1 MKKFYIIFLFLIFSC
16 DSETPIKENFVVEA
30 FLFQGEKVDDIKI
43 KKTELWNSLD
53 SIDKYIS
60 DAKIK
65 LFGNGN
71 EYDLSFN
78 SENENYFSNDDIDI
92 VSAQEY
98 DLIGKVSD

>member
-65 LFGNGN
+65 LFGKTRFR
-71 EYDLSFN
+71 LSKIPPPVIF
-78 SENENYFSNDDIDI
+78 
-92 VSAQEY
+92 AQP
-98 DLIGKVSD
+98 LIKFFWRSFEISFT